1 MYLLSGMVYYD
12 PPFYCNLTKP
22 PSLLLSLSR
31 PSLLMCS
38 LRGPTWP
45 ARGSWWHSERNTPP
59 TTPYPP
65 HLGQEMFNH
74 GLKSLTLNL
83 LTSENVN
90 GSIQRRQCSSS
101 SSDQCSILVA
111 FCDISW
117 ICGCIYTELC
127 SSPESCCASLSS
139 FHFVTLG
146 VSCPPTSP
154 PNLLFFLRT
163 IFTSL

>member
-1 MYLLSGMVYYD
+1 MNYSYNFFILFHFFFRFNHISVEPNNDTTRTQMYLLSGMVYYD

-65 HLGQEMFNH
+65 NLGQEMFNH

-90 GSIQRRQCSSS
+90 GSIQRR
-101 SSDQCSILVA
+101 
-111 FCDISW
+111 
-117 ICGCIYTELC
+117 
-127 SSPESCCASLSS
+127 
-139 FHFVTLG
+139 
-146 VSCPPTSP
+146 
-154 PNLLFFLRT
+154 
-163 IFTSL
+163 